1 MPDEVPRPA
10 RTDFDIERIRR
21 KPVLSG
27 LINQDTTRTPRDTQT
42 NPGHR
47 PNRMFEQDNMG
58 NHGLPLT
65 RGA

>member
-27 LINQDTTRTPRDTQT
+27 LINQDTTRTPRDT
-42 NPGHR
+42 
-47 PNRMFEQDNMG
+47 
-58 NHGLPLT
+58 
-65 RGA
+65 